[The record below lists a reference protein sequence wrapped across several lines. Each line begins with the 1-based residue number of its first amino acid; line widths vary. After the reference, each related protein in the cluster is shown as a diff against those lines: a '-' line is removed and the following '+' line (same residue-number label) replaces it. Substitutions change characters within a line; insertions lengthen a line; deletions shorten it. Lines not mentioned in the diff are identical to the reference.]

1 MKRKKP
7 RGKKK
12 CVTKRKIMFRNH
24 SDCLFNKEIILKLQQ
39 IFKSDLHNV
48 YTIKPNKIALSSK
61 GDKRLQTLEGIT
73 AYSHR
78 TNALNFEK
86 VR

>member
-1 MKRKKP
+1 
-7 RGKKK
+7 
-12 CVTKRKIMFRNH
+12 MFKNY

-39 IFKSDLHNV
+39 TFKSDLHNV

-73 AYSHR
+73 AYSHG
-78 TNALNFEK
+78 TNALKFAK